1 MTVILNFQSSL
12 LEYLPQFP
20 GKYGSFLSLLSA
32 SAIIAFLLYI
42 ILFYLLRFLF
52 RQWETDL
59 PLVILNVSRTPI
71 LTIFIFLGL
80 RLSFEDLGSGV
91 AIDWTRQGLT
101 AASVIMATY
110 LVAQLFTQVAVYYLR
125 SYTKK
130 TEAVWDDVLVPIL
143 ERLIPALTYLIGT
156 FFFLQT
162 LGIDLTGIWV
172 AFGGLTF
179 VLGFALRDIL
189 GNFFSGLVL
198 LIDTPFQFGDV
209 ISMPDGAIA
218 VIKNIG
224 LRVTQLY
231 MIDRDCEVYMPNAS
245 LGGMNIVNLT
255 RPTPHFA
262 ASINVAVA
270 AHADQTSTTKLLK
283 EAVISHPDTLGDLDE
298 KLESLASF
306 QDLEEVEE
314 GQLSKKEAGHLRL
327 LAEKKVNEQL
337 QKIEQEFAQLIG
349 AIKVLE
355 KGGLTDSQI
364 AIVQKDYQN
373 ILDLIGLQIV
383 EDDNK
388 WVVKSQLKEIAIH
401 IQEDTLINSIRLWYQ
416 AWLKDPNLRAEDQQI
431 LREEWESKLDI
442 LKLKMNKLLQKIA
455 KPGGDETR
463 LDDYTQSVIRWL
475 RENFKESQSLWKEP
489 KVRLEDV
496 TSSGMEFAIKFYVD
510 HIKLERWDRGYRVSN
525 EVRREIVR
533 RLKEAE
539 IYSS

>member
-1 MTVILNFQSSL
+1 MTIILNFQSSL
-12 LEYLPQFP
+12 LEYLPHLP

-32 SAIIAFLLYI
+32 SAIVAFLLYI

-71 LTIFIFLGL
+71 LTIVIFLGL
-80 RLSFEDLGSGV
+80 RLSFEELGSGV
-91 AIDWTRQGLT
+91 AIHWTRQGLT
-101 AASVIMATY
+101 AASVIAATY
-110 LVAQLFTQVAVYYLR
+110 LVAQLFTKVAVYYLK

-162 LGIDLTGIWV
+162 LGIDLTGLWV

-209 ISMPDGAIA
+209 ISLPDGAIA

-245 LGGMNIVNLT
+245 LGGINIVNLT

-262 ASINVAVA
+262 ASIDVTVA

-283 EAVISHPDTLGDLDE
+283 EAVLSHPDTLGDLDE
-298 KLESLASF
+298 KLESLVSF

-314 GQLSKKEAGHLRL
+314 GQLSKKETGHLRL

-337 QKIEQEFAQLIG
+337 QKIEQEFVQLIE

-364 AIVQKDYQN
+364 AILQNDYQN
-373 ILDLIGLQIV
+373 ILNLIGLQIV

-388 WVVKSQLKEIAIH
+388 WGKSQLEEIAIH
-401 IQEDTLINSIRLWYQ
+401 NQDDTLISLIRLWYE
-416 AWLKDPNLRAEDQQI
+416 AWLKDPNLRPEDQQI
-431 LREEWESKLDI
+431 LLEEWESKLDI

-463 LDDYTQSVIRWL
+463 LDDYTQSMIRWL
-475 RENFKESQSLWKEP
+475 RENFKESQPLWKEP

-496 TSSGMEFAIKFYVD
+496 TNSGMEFAIKFYVD

-525 EVRREIVR
+525 EVRRDIVR